1 MNQVSKVEEGRQ
13 VSPSQQFRLEL
24 DKMSDQFAAALPSHI
39 KPEKFQRVVTTAVLS
54 DPEILRAD
62 RKSLMESAIR
72 AAQDGLLPD
81 KREGAFVVFNTKV
94 KIDGKDQWI
103 KAVQWMPMVGG
114 IIKRIHQSGEIKML
128 TARVVYGGDHFRT
141 WIDDTGEHVE
151 YEPAED
157 QDTNIVRRVFAM
169 ATTVDG
175 AVYVEP
181 LSTKDVDKIRNV
193 SKQKERGPWADWWE
207 EMAKK
212 SAIRRLA
219 KRLPLS
225 VDLHDLIQRDN
236 GMFDL
241 QQESEQK
248 PTLAERLRT
257 AKNVTPASGDSAEG
271 FSQNF
276 IADQTEEASDAITG
290 EIIDNPNT
298 DDSGPP
304 HQASSVAGEDVSS
317 SPQQDGGEVSVPS
330 PASSPSSSSTPDEYR
345 THFIDFAR
353 KALTTAADSQMSQEA
368 RTEAIDGY
376 VMSYREVIPES
387 LWQKLSGVKMPALYV
402 VTGQRTVEQ
411 ARSFIARDLLECST
425 AEIGG

>member
-1 MNQVSKVEEGRQ
+1 MNQVTNIDERRQ
-13 VSPSQQFRLEL
+13 LSPSQQFRQEL
-24 DKMSDQFAAALPSHI
+24 DKMSDQFSAALPSHI

-54 DPEILRAD
+54 DPSVLKAD
-62 RKSLMESAIR
+62 RKSLMEAAIR

-81 KREGAFVVFNTKV
+81 KREGAFVVFGST
-94 KIDGKDQWI
+94 
-103 KAVQWMPMVGG
+103 VQWMPMVGG

-181 LSTKDVDKIRNV
+181 LSSRDIEKIRNV
-193 SKQKERGPWADWWE
+193 SRSKNKGPWADWWE

-241 QQESEQK
+241 AQETEPKTS
-248 PTLAERLRT
+248 LSDRLKA
-257 AKNVTPASGDSAEG
+257 AKNVTPEPKGEREG
-271 FSQNF
+271 FNGTF
-276 IADQTEEASDAITG
+276 IADQTDGPHDAVTG
-290 EIIDNPNT
+290 EIIDNTNT
-298 DDSGPP
+298 DEAAPLS
-304 HQASSVAGEDVSS
+304 SSVDDAPKGGSASEPGDAAPKVSG
-317 SPQQDGGEVSVPS
+317 SPLTD
-330 PASSPSSSSTPDEYR
+330 DLR
-345 THFIDFAR
+345 TNLMDFSR
-353 KALTTAADSQMSQEA
+353 KAFKTLEDKELSDETKAGAIEDMILNY
-368 RTEAIDGY
+368 REAIAEPDW
-376 VMSYREVIPES
+376 S
-387 LWQKLSGVKMPALYV
+387 KLSTIKVCLQAVFAGK
-402 VTGQRTVEQ
+402 RTIEQ
-411 ARSFIARDLLECST
+411 SRQFIATDLLDCSVS
-425 AEIGG
+425 EIGG

>member
-1 MNQVSKVEEGRQ
+1 MNQVTNIDERRQ
-13 VSPSQQFRLEL
+13 LSPSQQFRQEL
-24 DKMSDQFAAALPSHI
+24 DKMSDQFSAALPSHI

-54 DPEILRAD
+54 DPDILRAD

-81 KREGAFVVFNTKV
+81 KREGAFVVFNTKIKV
-94 KIDGKDQWI
+94 DGKDTWV

-157 QDTNIVRRVFAM
+157 QDTNVVRRVFAM

-181 LSTKDVDKIRNV
+181 LSSRDIEKIRNV
-193 SKQKERGPWADWWE
+193 SKQKDRGPWADWWE

-241 QQESEQK
+241 AQETEAKTS
-248 PTLAERLRT
+248 LSDRLKA
-257 AKNVTPASGDSAEG
+257 AKNVTPELKGEREG
-271 FSQNF
+271 FSGTF
-276 IADQTEEASDAITG
+276 IADQTDEPHDALTG
-290 EIIDNPNT
+290 EIIDNTNT
-298 DDSGPP
+298 DEAAPLS
-304 HQASSVAGEDVSS
+304 SSVADDAAPSVSS
-317 SPQQDGGEVSVPS
+317 AEPETSAPKVSGSDLFPTDRADLIECCRKLLSIPAMVELDPPTRRGILESSNKDWKAKLPAELHEHVRSFSVSADAQIKAPSTKFEELRQSDFEHFSEVL
-330 PASSPSSSSTPDEYR
+330 DC
-345 THFIDFAR
+345 
-353 KALTTAADSQMSQEA
+353 
-368 RTEAIDGY
+368 
-376 VMSYREVIPES
+376 
-387 LWQKLSGVKMPALYV
+387 
-402 VTGQRTVEQ
+402 TVEE
-411 ARSFIARDLLECST
+411 L
-425 AEIGG
+425 GG

>member
-1 MNQVSKVEEGRQ
+1 MNQVTKIDEPRQ
-13 VSPSQQFRLEL
+13 LSPSQQFRHEL
-24 DKMSDQFAAALPSHI
+24 DKMSDQFSDALPSHI

-54 DPEILRAD
+54 DPDILRAD

-81 KREGAFVVFNTKV
+81 KREGAFVVFNTKIKV
-94 KIDGKDQWI
+94 DGKDTWV

-157 QDTNIVRRVFAM
+157 QDTNVVRRVFAM

-181 LSTKDVDKIRNV
+181 LSSRDIEKIRNV
-193 SKQKERGPWADWWE
+193 SKQKDRGPWADWWE

-241 QQESEQK
+241 AQETEAKTS
-248 PTLAERLRT
+248 LSDRLKA
-257 AKNVTPASGDSAEG
+257 AKNVTPEPKGEREG
-271 FSQNF
+271 FSGTF
-276 IADQTEEASDAITG
+276 IADQTDERHDALTG
-290 EIIDNPNT
+290 EIIDTPNT
-298 DDSGPP
+298 DE
-304 HQASSVAGEDVSS
+304 AA
-317 SPQQDGGEVSVPS
+317 
-330 PASSPSSSSTPDEYR
+330 PSSSLVADEAAPSVSSAEPEGDASLPSGSNIPEKQLV
-345 THFIDFAR
+345 HFKDFAR
-353 KALTTAADSQMSQEA
+353 KAFKLACDKDVSMDEKIKRLESMNINY
-368 RTEAIDGY
+368 RDVID
-376 VMSYREVIPES
+376 EP
-387 LWQKLSGVKMPALYV
+387 LWGKLSTIKISAQSVATDGKDAEKRLK
-402 VTGQRTVEQ
+402 
-411 ARSFIARDLLECST
+411 FIADDLLDCDVS
-425 AEIGG
+425 EIGG